1 MHGNNQLAMTNNT
14 IPMVRKRN
22 LRVVDEPPVGRQL
35 LCKKNSTRL
44 DCPNQGGQTRPQF
57 LGPV

>member
-1 MHGNNQLAMTNNT
+1 MHGNNQPAMTNNA

-35 LCKKNSTRL
+35 LCKRIRHGSIVVIRVYKCDHN
-44 DCPNQGGQTRPQF
+44 F
-57 LGPV
+57 